1 MIVFFITQKQY
12 QWFLYYLLLIF
23 DIHSFIKIHSFIYSS
38 AIRLMKLCAFL
49 FFVFVFLFVYFLF
62 INFISLHF
70 IWNFHLSLKK
80 FFFLFTLT
88 TEWMSHWISHM
99 TFWSLFLGIKQTQK
113 QIQFWSFDFPL
124 RRLHKNWI
132 PCLWIEFPVYELNSP
147 MKLMK

>member
-23 DIHSFIKIHSFIYSS
+23 DIHSFIRIHSFIYSS

-62 INFISLHF
+62 INFISFETF
-70 IWNFHLSLKK
+70 ICPLKK
-80 FFFLFTLT
+80 SFFLFTLT

-113 QIQFWSFDFPL
+113 QIQFWSFDFPS

-132 PCLWIEFPVYELNSP
+132 PCLWIEFPYEIDEI
-147 MKLMK
+147 KK